1 MQKKKWAR
9 LLREVG
15 ESDNGSAME
24 IQENRRPELE
34 PSEHAVKKKK
44 RVDSLGGGKKENSQ
58 MVAGIQHHQ
67 LQ

>member
-1 MQKKKWAR
+1 M
-9 LLREVG
+9 LREVG

-24 IQENRRPELE
+24 IQENRHPELE

-58 MVAGIQHHQ
+58 VVAGIQHHQ